1 MWHSN
6 GKVFPHKNQHHYDS
20 TQPKEPRLASTA
32 TLGSLPLFCRRAQ
45 PRDPDAAMASLRG
58 AHAEA
63 DSDGRG
69 RTPCNTRSRLAG
81 CAFTGQVSN
90 LLARGARVQL
100 IVSSLPGL
108 TLAQYN
114 PPSESFPSC

>member
-1 MWHSN
+1 MTVLSLRSRGWLPQPLSE
-6 GKVFPHKNQHHYDS
+6 VFPFFADAHNLE
-20 TQPKEPRLASTA
+20 TLTPPWLRFEVLTPK
-32 TLGSLPLFCRRAQ
+32 PLHDVRC
-45 PRDPDAAMASLRG
+45 
-58 AHAEA
+58 
-63 DSDGRG
+63 

-114 PPSESFPSC
+114 PPIESFPSC